1 MATSKL
7 SLRGSWGLVIFPKP
21 IVFKAAG
28 LSYSKSKQAGH
39 VLTTQAS
46 VNYLT

>member
-7 SLRGSWGLVIFPKP
+7 SLRGSCGLVISPKP

-28 LSYSKSKQAGH
+28 LSYPKSKQAGH

-46 VNYLT
+46 VTI